1 MQILNTETPSN
12 DIVATETKEIV
23 NDEPIEMV
31 NTNEVQIVSE
41 TSNPGAACDTQSELV
56 VPQNDTNG
64 NRMNEVVNVESKDKT
79 TIEDDDIPVVIIAP
93 YNITTVSNGNMA
105 NVTRNSLT
113 AKASTSRPISSK
125 SHQNTRFKCLI
136 CSKDCHDKRRF
147 QAHLKYE
154 HEMWYRCSDCF
165 KRFKDPSSLV
175 SHLKKHNDKYPFY
188 CSHCLQGF
196 QNEKLEKEHE
206 KNCKIC
212 PYKCTFC
219 KKFISLNVSMLSLHT
234 YRCKVNV
241 IN

>member
-1 MQILNTETPSN
+1 MNTVETSSN
-12 DIVATETKEIV
+12 DIVAAGTKKV
-23 NDEPIEMV
+23 ANDEPIEMDD
-31 NTNEVQIVSE
+31 TNDVQIVSE
-41 TSNPGAACDTQSELV
+41 TLNPGAASDTQLAAL
-56 VPQNDTNG
+56 QNGTDE
-64 NRMNEVVNVESKDKT
+64 NRTKKDVNVKSKDKT
-79 TIEDDDIPVVIIAP
+79 IIIEDDDIPVVIAHHKVI
-93 YNITTVSNGNMA
+93 TVSNGNMA
-105 NVTRNSLT
+105 NVTCNSST

-125 SHQNTRFKCLI
+125 SHQQTRFKCLI

-147 QAHLKYE
+147 QAHQKYD

-165 KRFKDPSSLV
+165 KRFKNPGSLV
-175 SHLKKHNDKYPFY
+175 SHLKKHDDKYPFY

-196 QNEKLEKEHE
+196 RNESVKQDHE
-206 KNCKIC
+206 QNCKKC